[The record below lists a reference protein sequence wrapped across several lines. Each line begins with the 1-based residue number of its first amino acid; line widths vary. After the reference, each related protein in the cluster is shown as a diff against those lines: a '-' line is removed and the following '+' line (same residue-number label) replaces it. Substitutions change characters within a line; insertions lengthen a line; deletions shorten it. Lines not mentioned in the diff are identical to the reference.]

1 MSDEEQPNIKF
12 VRLNN
17 GDDIISEVIETEDE
31 NGIAYTLFRPLKV
44 VYIPAEREGYVAVA
58 FTPWVFSSLC
68 DNHEFVIHDEDVL
81 IVTDAAQKMNTYYWN
96 SVDQHYGK
104 EPIIEDRSEKEE
116 LERIAEFFKQL
127 ELKRTFH

>member
-1 MSDEEQPNIKF
+1 M
-12 VRLNN
+12 
-17 GDDIISEVIETEDE
+17 
-31 NGIAYTLFRPLKV
+31 LFR
-44 VYIPAEREGYVAVA
+44 
-58 FTPWVFSSLC
+58 SLC
-68 DNHEFVIHDEDVL
+68 DNHEFVIHSEDVL

-104 EPIIEDRSEKEE
+104 EPIKEDISEKEE

>member
-44 VYIPAEREGYVAVA
+44 VYVPAEREGYVAVA

-68 DNHEFVIHDEDVL
+68 DDHEFFIHAEDVL
-81 IVTDAAQKMNTYYWN
+81 IVTDASEKMNTYYWN

-104 EPIIEDRSEKEE
+104 EPIKEDIPEKEE